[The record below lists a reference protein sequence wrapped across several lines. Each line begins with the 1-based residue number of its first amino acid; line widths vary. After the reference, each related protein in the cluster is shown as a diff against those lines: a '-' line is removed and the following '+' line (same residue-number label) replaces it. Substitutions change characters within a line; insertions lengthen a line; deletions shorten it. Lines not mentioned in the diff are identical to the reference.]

1 MSVSQN
7 YLLIFSFAIFLCSP
21 PIVQSRDWEEKNFFF
36 FRMSTLVVR
45 TWIQS
50 HKKLLLLTFWLVS
63 QDCSNV
69 LWHMEAYA
77 ANQNQPDGLENYSSR
92 CACLELCIVRTMN
105 VKVLFSD
112 TLKRHCKLGEDSVEC
127 RVVSD
132 WVPRDLGPS
141 VCRVENNLCRV
152 ENNLCIESRLDI
164 CQPKWT
170 PKWT

>member
-1 MSVSQN
+1 MIVSQN
-7 YLLIFSFAIFLCSP
+7 YLLIFSLLIFLCSP
-21 PIVQSRDWEEKNFFF
+21 PMFRVETEREILKFFW
-36 FRMSTLVVR
+36 MSTLVVR
-45 TWIQS
+45 TWTQS

-69 LWHMEAYA
+69 LWHMETYA

-112 TLKRHCKLGEDSVEC
+112 TLKRHWKLSEDSVEY

-132 WVPRDLGPS
+132 WVPRDLGTS
-141 VCRVENNLCRV
+141 VCRVWE
-152 ENNLCIESRLDI
+152 
-164 CQPKWT
+164 
-170 PKWT
+170 